1 MALRFLRAIGSILLL
16 LALFHAT
23 GGFGKDDGPSTVHS
37 QRKSSVWYKVTE
49 ANRSLRPKSTT
60 PINKPSFKPSHN
72 LKIINITRPP
82 DLPHSK
88 PFESDRQ
95 TNGYIAEN
103 SKPPFKEPRSL
114 FSCKNKNFE
123 RKQKKKTK
131 KKKRRRDLKSP
142 NKLNMLESN
151 TGKVNEKS
159 PCSRRM
165 ESYLLWEEDFI
176 NTCFGVLLFLLINYT
191 FNHHNAKANSGHL
204 RLPVIFFLLLV
215 FLMLPQLPD
224 KTPLGPPLW
233 IEVTDNEYMP
243 TMSRKR
249 KAVEVLQNQA
259 KRKKYNTGKKRKN
272 QFQNENSRVKRK
284 QKTGV
289 ITYQQTLY

>member
-1 MALRFLRAIGSILLL
+1 
-16 LALFHAT
+16 
-23 GGFGKDDGPSTVHS
+23 
-37 QRKSSVWYKVTE
+37 
-49 ANRSLRPKSTT
+49 
-60 PINKPSFKPSHN
+60 
-72 LKIINITRPP
+72 
-82 DLPHSK
+82 
-88 PFESDRQ
+88 
-95 TNGYIAEN
+95 
-103 SKPPFKEPRSL
+103 
-114 FSCKNKNFE
+114 
-123 RKQKKKTK
+123 
-131 KKKRRRDLKSP
+131 
-142 NKLNMLESN
+142 MLESN

-224 KTPLGPPLW
+224 KTPLGPPL
-233 IEVTDNEYMP
+233 
-243 TMSRKR
+243 MSRKR

>member
-60 PINKPSFKPSHN
+60 PINKPSFKPSHD

-82 DLPHSK
+82 DLPHHK
-88 PFESDRQ
+88 PYENDRRP
-95 TNGYIAEN
+95 NGYMAVI
-103 SKPPFKEPRSL
+103 SKPFKEPRSL
-114 FSCKNKNFE
+114 FSWQNVNLD
-123 RKQKKKTK
+123 RKQEKKTK
-131 KKKRRRDLKSP
+131 KIKRRRNLKSP
-142 NKLNMLESN
+142 NKINKSESN
-151 TGKVNEKS
+151 TGKVSEKL

-165 ESYLLWEEDFI
+165 ESNLLWEEDFT

-204 RLPVIFFLLLV
+204 RLPLIFFLPLV
-215 FLMLPQLPD
+215 FLMLPQSPD
-224 KTPLGPPLW
+224 KTPLGPPPW

-243 TMSRKR
+243 TVIRKR

-259 KRKKYNTGKKRKN
+259 KRRKYNTGKKRKN
-272 QFQNENSRVKRK
+272 QFQDENSRVKRK